1 MEASLCD
8 ACRKEYHL
16 KLVALSHY
24 DGDTDTRFGDC
35 ILLHDVRS
43 LVVYDCGHE
52 RHTEEVKRFL
62 LAHPAIS
69 QVHIVISHNDSDHTD
84 GVCPL
89 LEWLSS
95 EGRYTVR
102 VYTHQYLRHVDTI
115 LDKVADGRRSR
126 ERMKEALL
134 KEFDNIRA
142 IIETTKDFGFEAI
155 EALPETSVGSCE
167 IVGPTIDQ
175 FTDVAA
181 QAVDNRID
189 NHIGGSKEGETV
201 MNAASVQLKCTL
213 ENGEHV
219 LLCGDA
225 APIYLNDLDSYDI
238 IQLPHHGQLDDAQ
251 AIFDDL
257 QDPYTKT
264 FFISDNTGS
273 GKTSG
278 GSDKLKGFMKEENYT
293 EALNTQNGVVTLPKE
308 KVRGSRG
315 VILGALDCKH

>member
-1 MEASLCD
+1 M
-8 ACRKEYHL
+8 KF
-16 KLVALSHY
+16 KALSHY

-35 ILLHDVRS
+35 ILLHDGRS

-52 RHTEEVKRFL
+52 RHTEEVERFL

-69 QVHIVISHNDSDHTD
+69 QVHIVVSHNDTDHTD

-95 EGRYTVR
+95 EGVYDVW
-102 VYTHQYLRHVDTI
+102 VYTHQYLKYTDDI
-115 LDKVADGRRSR
+115 LKKVADGRRNR

-134 KEFDNIRA
+134 EEFDNIRA
-142 IIETTKDFGFEAI
+142 IIETADRLEFEAV
-155 EALPETSVGSCE
+155 EALPDTSVGACE
-167 IVGPTIDQ
+167 IVGPTVDE

-181 QAVDNRID
+181 QAVDNCVG
-189 NHIGGSKEGETV
+189 NQIGGSKEGETV
-201 MNAASVQLKCTL
+201 MNAASIQLKCTL
-213 ENGEHV
+213 KNGERV

-225 APIYLNDLDSYDI
+225 APLYLKDLDTYDI
-238 IQLPHHGQLDDAQ
+238 IQLPHHGQLDDAK

-257 QDPYTKT
+257 RDPDTKT

-278 GSDKLKGFMKEENYT
+278 GSDKLKGFMKEERFA

-308 KVRGSRG
+308 KARSTRG

>member
-1 MEASLCD
+1 M
-8 ACRKEYHL
+8 RFK
-16 KLVALSHY
+16 ALSHY

-35 ILLHDVRS
+35 ILLHDGRS

-52 RHTEEVKRFL
+52 RHTKEVKRFL

-69 QVHIVISHNDSDHTD
+69 QVHIVVSHNDSDHTD

-95 EGRYTVR
+95 EGGYNVW
-102 VYTHQYLRHVDTI
+102 VYTHQYLKYTDDI
-115 LDKVADGRRSR
+115 LKKVADGRRKSQKS
-126 ERMKEALL
+126 MNEALL
-134 KEFDNIRA
+134 AEFDNIRA
-142 IIETTKDFGFEAI
+142 VIETAEKLEFEAI
-155 EALPETSVGSCE
+155 EALPGTKVGTCE
-167 IVGPTIDQ
+167 IVGPTIDE

-181 QAVDNRID
+181 QAVDNRVGD
-189 NHIGGSKEGETV
+189 HIGGSKEGETV
-201 MNAASVQLKCTL
+201 MNAASIQLKCTL
-213 ENGEHV
+213 ENGDRV

-225 APIYLNDLDSYDI
+225 TPIYLNDLDSYDI